1 MNISIGETLFI
12 VIKEALIVGVPIAM
26 VLAGFIL
33 FRRIHVL
40 ESRIEKLEAQQD
52 TSSDK
57 TF

>member
-33 FRRIHVL
+33 FCRIHVL
-40 ESRIEKLEAQQD
+40 ESRIEKLEAKQG